1 MAAAERQSPAHR
13 QRASSASQCR
23 PPPPPATPAATET
36 PAPPP
41 ADQAPPASEPRRR
54 RRLKIRAQLRRLPK
68 RRRSPG
74 SRAGSCRAAGPEGA
88 DPPRAG
94 IVAFHAGKDDEA
106 FQLLATH
113 YLITLDATDDLLAKM
128 QWVPGL
134 RRPALAT
141 RFGLAVAYTAPAEF
155 KDNPQPIGS
164 KEAATAFAQNL
175 RQPGSGDPNAAAAP
189 AGEQGGT
196 VPESTNPAMN
206 SLTWYTGEVGSK
218 VVAALKGQVEAGTF
232 GETLKEA
239 STFAPPV
246 DPNQPQ
252 PAPPPKS
259 PTTKI
264 IRTPAS
270 CRPA

>member
-1 MAAAERQSPAHR
+1 MRKVILGGFVLAFLIGLAGCGGEGGGGTPVASAPPSAPPPPPSAA
-13 QRASSASQCR
+13 

-36 PAPPP
+36 PVPPPAEQAPPP
-41 ADQAPPASEPRRR
+41 SEPAPTAPPAENPSPTPPPAETPPVTPAPAPEAAAPPAPKAPTLRE
-54 RRLKIRAQLRRLPK
+54 RAL
-68 RRRSPG
+68 
-74 SRAGSCRAAGPEGA
+74 
-88 DPPRAG
+88 
-94 IVAFHAGKDDEA
+94 VAFHAGKDDEA

-196 VPESTNPAMN
+196 FPNRPT
-206 SLTWYTGEVGSK
+206 
-218 VVAALKGQVEAGTF
+218 
-232 GETLKEA
+232 
-239 STFAPPV
+239 PP
-246 DPNQPQ
+246 
-252 PAPPPKS
+252 
-259 PTTKI
+259 
-264 IRTPAS
+264 
-270 CRPA
+270 